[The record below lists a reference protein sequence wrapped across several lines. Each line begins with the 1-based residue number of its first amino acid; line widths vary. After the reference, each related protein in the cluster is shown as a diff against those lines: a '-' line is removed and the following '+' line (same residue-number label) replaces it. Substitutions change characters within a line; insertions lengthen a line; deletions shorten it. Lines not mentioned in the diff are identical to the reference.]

1 MAAMAEFERTQTKR
15 AIQLILR
22 NHKENIRFPI
32 HNDINIIF
40 ISLIC
45 CSIYLN
51 HYPDI
56 LKSYVEKAYLYSSI
70 HRPCNIV
77 E

>member
-40 ISLIC
+40 ISLIGTR
-45 CSIYLN
+45 N
-51 HYPDI
+51 
-56 LKSYVEKAYLYSSI
+56 
-70 HRPCNIV
+70 
-77 E
+77 